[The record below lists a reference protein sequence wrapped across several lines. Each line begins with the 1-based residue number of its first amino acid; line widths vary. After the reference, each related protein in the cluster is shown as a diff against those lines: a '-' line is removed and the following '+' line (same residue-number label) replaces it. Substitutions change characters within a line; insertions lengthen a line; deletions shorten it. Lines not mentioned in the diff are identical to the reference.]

1 MASAGKRHSTD
12 CCVRRRPGNV
22 SDGDKSSRFGYPCL
36 HLPLRC
42 RIASLLHLRSCM
54 PDATVRPRILAIVG
68 TRPECLK
75 LASPVRA
82 LRQRWNLDVVLL
94 GSGQHAGMVS
104 QTGHQIGLPVDIAL
118 PPLLG
123 TSLTRNVATLRQRIE
138 AVASERNIDYVIVQ
152 GDTATAYAGAL
163 AARDLGLPLAHVEAG
178 LRSPTLRDP
187 FPEEWFRRRISRIA
201 TSHFAPT
208 RIAADN
214 LRREDIA
221 ESTIH
226 ETGNTIIDL
235 LLIAVETAQSRELD
249 FLPPCDEFV
258 VLTLHRRNNQG
269 AVTTALCHALLDLL
283 EHHPNLGVV
292 CPLHPNP
299 AASEP
304 IRQVLGGHRR
314 VVLTPPLDYF
324 RFIALLSR
332 ARLAI
337 SDSGGLQEETPYLGT
352 PLLITRAGTERPE
365 ALLSGRHVLLPQG
378 DGLFDAVVTI
388 LAHPRPL
395 PCGFDADA
403 PYGDGHAGERIASQI
418 ETELRSLKP
427 HRRTPSPVASE
438 A

>member
-1 MASAGKRHSTD
+1 
-12 CCVRRRPGNV
+12 
-22 SDGDKSSRFGYPCL
+22 
-36 HLPLRC
+36 
-42 RIASLLHLRSCM
+42 M

-82 LRQRWNLDVVLL
+82 LGRRSDLDVVLL

-104 QTGHQIGLPVDIAL
+104 QTCHQIGLPVDVSL

-123 TSLTRNVATLRQRIE
+123 TSLTRNVSTLRQRI
-138 AVASERNIDYVIVQ
+138 ADVATERATDYVMVQ

-178 LRSPTLRDP
+178 LRSPSLHDP
-187 FPEEWFRRRISRIA
+187 FPEEWFRRQISRIA

-214 LRREDIA
+214 LRREGIA

-235 LLIAVETAQSRELD
+235 LRTAAQAAPGQNLD
-249 FLPPCDEFV
+249 FLPPCDEFI

-269 AVTTALCHALLDLL
+269 AVTTTLCESLLDLL
-283 EHHPNLGVV
+283 ERHPKLGVV

-304 IRQVLGGHRR
+304 IRLALGGHQR
-314 VVLTPPLDYF
+314 VSLTAPLDYF
-324 RFIALLSR
+324 RFIALLTR

-352 PLLITRAGTERPE
+352 PLIITRAGTERPE
-365 ALLSGRHVLLPQG
+365 ALLSGLHQLSPQG
-378 DGLFDAVVTI
+378 VGLLDAVEGV
-388 LAHPRPL
+388 LGRPRPQ

-403 PYGDGHAGERIASQI
+403 PYGDGHAGERIAAQI
-418 ETELRSLKP
+418 QSELLPLKP
-427 HRRTPSPVASE
+427 RDQALRDVVCLA
-438 A
+438 

>member
-1 MASAGKRHSTD
+1 
-12 CCVRRRPGNV
+12 
-22 SDGDKSSRFGYPCL
+22 
-36 HLPLRC
+36 
-42 RIASLLHLRSCM
+42 M
-54 PDATVRPRILAIVG
+54 PDAFARPRILAVVG

-82 LRQRWNLDVVLL
+82 LRQRAGIDVVLL

-104 QTGHQIGLPVDIAL
+104 QTGQQIGLPIDVAL

-123 TSLTRNVATLRQRIE
+123 TSLTRNVAILRERIG
-138 AVASERNIDYVIVQ
+138 AVAIERHIDYVIVQ

-163 AARDLGLPLAHVEAG
+163 AARDLGLRLAHVEAG
-178 LRSPTLRDP
+178 LRSPSLHDP
-187 FPEEWFRRRISRIA
+187 FPEEWFRRQISRIA

-221 ESTIH
+221 ESSIH

-235 LLIAVETAQSRELD
+235 LRMAADSAPNQALD

-269 AVTTALCHALLDLL
+269 AVATALCEALLDVL
-283 EHHPNLGVV
+283 ENHPNLGVV

-314 VVLTPPLDYF
+314 VALTPPLDYF

-378 DGLFDAVVTI
+378 DGLFDAVVAV
-388 LAHPRPL
+388 LAHPRPT
-395 PCGFDADA
+395 PCAFDADA
-403 PYGDGHAGERIASQI
+403 PYGDGHAGERIALQI
-418 ETELRSLKP
+418 ESELFPLGPRD
-427 HRRTPSPVASE
+427 RTPSPLASVA
-438 A
+438 

>member
-1 MASAGKRHSTD
+1 
-12 CCVRRRPGNV
+12 
-22 SDGDKSSRFGYPCL
+22 
-36 HLPLRC
+36 
-42 RIASLLHLRSCM
+42 M
-54 PDATVRPRILAIVG
+54 PDAFVRLRILAIVG

-82 LRQRWNLDVVLL
+82 LRQWPEFEVIVL

-104 QTGHQIGLPVDIAL
+104 QTAHQIGLPVDVAL
-118 PPLLG
+118 SPLLG
-123 TSLTRNVATLRQRIE
+123 TSLTRNVATLRQRIGE
-138 AVASERNIDYVIVQ
+138 VARERKIDYILVQ

-178 LRSPTLRDP
+178 LRSSSLRDP

-214 LRREDIA
+214 LRRESIA
-221 ESTIH
+221 ESSIH

-235 LLIAVETAQSRELD
+235 LRVAVEAAPDQQLD
-249 FLPPCDEFV
+249 FLPPCDEFA

-269 AVTTALCHALLDLL
+269 AVTTSLCESLLDLL
-283 EHHPNLGVV
+283 ERHPTLGVV

-304 IRQVLGGHRR
+304 IRQVLGGHHR
-314 VVLTPPLDYF
+314 VSLTPPLDYF
-324 RFIALLSR
+324 RFIALLAR

-352 PLLITRAGTERPE
+352 PLIITRAGTERPE
-365 ALLSGRHVLLPQG
+365 ALLSGRHVLLPHG
-378 DGLFDAVVTI
+378 EGLVDAVETI
-388 LAHPRPL
+388 LSRPRPV
-395 PCGFDADA
+395 PCDFDADA
-403 PYGDGHAGERIASQI
+403 PYGDGHAGERIARRI
-418 ETELRSLKP
+418 HAELFPVRPRGLAPSHISSL
-427 HRRTPSPVASE
+427 A
-438 A
+438 

>member
-1 MASAGKRHSTD
+1 MRLWEYARFW
-12 CCVRRRPGNV
+12 RR
-22 SDGDKSSRFGYPCL
+22 
-36 HLPLRC
+36 
-42 RIASLLHLRSCM
+42 M
-54 PDATVRPRILAIVG
+54 PHALVRPRILAIVG

-82 LRQRWNLDVVLL
+82 LRQRSAFDVVLL

-104 QTGHQIGLPVDIAL
+104 QTGQQIGLPVDVAL

-123 TSLTRNVATLRQRIE
+123 TSLTRNVATLRQRIGE
-138 AVASERNIDYVIVQ
+138 VAREQKVDYVIVQ

-178 LRSPTLRDP
+178 LRSPSLHDP
-187 FPEEWFRRRISRIA
+187 FPEEWFRRQISRIA

-214 LRREDIA
+214 LRHESIA

-235 LLIAVETAQSRELD
+235 LRMAADAAPEQRLD
-249 FLPPCDEFV
+249 FLPPCDEFA

-269 AVTTALCHALLDLL
+269 AVTTTLCESLLDLL
-283 EHHPNLGVV
+283 ERHPTLGVV

-304 IRQVLGGHRR
+304 IRQVLGGHLR
-314 VVLTPPLDYF
+314 VSLTPPLDYF
-324 RFIALLSR
+324 RFIALLAR

-352 PLLITRAGTERPE
+352 PLIITRAGTERPE
-365 ALLSGRHVLLPQG
+365 ALLSGLHMLLPQG
-378 DGLFDAVVTI
+378 DGLVDAVEAI
-388 LAHPRPL
+388 LARPPPL

-403 PYGDGHAGERIASQI
+403 PYGDGHAGERIAAQI
-418 ETELRSLKP
+418 QFELSTS
-427 HRRTPSPVASE
+427 RRRNQAPSPIVSLA
-438 A
+438 

>member
-1 MASAGKRHSTD
+1 
-12 CCVRRRPGNV
+12 
-22 SDGDKSSRFGYPCL
+22 
-36 HLPLRC
+36 
-42 RIASLLHLRSCM
+42 M
-54 PDATVRPRILAIVG
+54 PDAFVRPRILAVVG

-82 LRQRWNLDVVLL
+82 LRQRAGLDVTLL
-94 GSGQHAGMVS
+94 GSGQHAGMIS
-104 QTGHQIGLPVDIAL
+104 QTGHQIGLPADVAL

-123 TSLTRNVATLRQRIE
+123 TSLTRNVAKLRERICG
-138 AVASERNIDYVIVQ
+138 VARELDASYVIVQ

-163 AARDLGLPLAHVEAG
+163 AARDLGLPVAHVEAG
-178 LRSPTLRDP
+178 LRSPSLHDP
-187 FPEEWFRRRISRIA
+187 FPEEWFRRQISRIA

-208 RIAADN
+208 RIASDN
-214 LRREDIA
+214 LRREGIA
-221 ESTIH
+221 ESSIH

-235 LLIAVETAQSRELD
+235 LRMADEAAPQQQLD
-249 FLPPCDEFV
+249 FLPPCDEFL

-269 AVTTALCHALLDLL
+269 TVATALCESLLDVL

-304 IRQVLGGHRR
+304 IRQVLGGHHR
-314 VVLTPPLDYF
+314 VALTPPLDYF

-378 DGLFDAVVTI
+378 DGLFDAVVAI
-388 LAHPRPL
+388 LAHPRPS

-403 PYGDGHAGERIASQI
+403 PYGDGHAGERIAAQV
-418 ETELRSLKP
+418 ETELFTRRP
-427 HRRTPSPVASE
+427 HDRTPSPIASL

>member
-1 MASAGKRHSTD
+1 MQGYGLT
-12 CCVRRRPGNV
+12 
-22 SDGDKSSRFGYPCL
+22 RFSWP
-36 HLPLRC
+36 R
-42 RIASLLHLRSCM
+42 M
-54 PDATVRPRILAIVG
+54 PDAFIRHRILAIVG

-82 LRQRWNLDVVLL
+82 MRQRPEFEVIML

-104 QTGHQIGLPVDIAL
+104 QTANQIGLPVDVAL
-118 PPLLG
+118 SPLLG
-123 TSLTRNVATLRQRIE
+123 TSLTRNVATLRQRIGD
-138 AVASERNIDYVIVQ
+138 VARERKVDYVMVQ

-178 LRSPTLRDP
+178 LRSPSLHDP

-214 LRREDIA
+214 LRRENIA

-235 LLIAVETAQSRELD
+235 LRVAAEAARDQQLD
-249 FLPPCDEFV
+249 FLPPCDEFA

-269 AVTTALCHALLDLL
+269 AVTTKLCELLIDVLKR
-283 EHHPNLGVV
+283 HSTLGVV

-299 AASEP
+299 AASAP
-304 IRQVLGGHRR
+304 IRQVLGAHPR
-314 VVLTPPLDYF
+314 VSLTPPLDYL
-324 RFIALLSR
+324 RFIAVLAR

-352 PLLITRAGTERPE
+352 PLIITRAGTERPE
-365 ALLSGRHVLLPQG
+365 ALLSGRHVLLPEG
-378 DGLFDAVVTI
+378 NGLIDAVERI
-388 LAHPRPL
+388 LARPRPL

-403 PYGDGHAGERIASQI
+403 PYGDGHAGERIATQI
-418 ETELRSLKP
+418 QAELFPVRPFDLVPPHIPSL
-427 HRRTPSPVASE
+427 A
-438 A
+438 

>member
-1 MASAGKRHSTD
+1 M
-12 CCVRRRPGNV
+12 
-22 SDGDKSSRFGYPCL
+22 SDALD
-36 HLPLRC
+36 
-42 RIASLLHLRSCM
+42 
-54 PDATVRPRILAIVG
+54 RPRILAIVG

-82 LRQRWNLDVVLL
+82 LRQRADIDVILV

-104 QTGHQIGLPVDIAL
+104 QTGQQIGLPVDIAL

-123 TSLTRNVATLRQRIE
+123 TSLTRNVAILRERIC
-138 AVASERNIDYVIVQ
+138 AVAMEQRAGYIMVQ

-163 AARDLGLPLAHVEAG
+163 VARDLGLPLAHVEAG
-178 LRSPTLRDP
+178 LRSASLHDP
-187 FPEEWFRRRISRIA
+187 FPEEWFRRQISRIA
-201 TSHFAPT
+201 SSHFAPA

-214 LRREDIA
+214 LRREGIA
-221 ESTIH
+221 ESSIH

-235 LLIAVETAQSRELD
+235 LRMAAEAAPGQTLD
-249 FLPPCDEFV
+249 FLPPCDEFI

-269 AVTTALCHALLDLL
+269 AVATALCEALLDVL

-304 IRQVLGGHRR
+304 IRQVLGGHHRIA
-314 VVLTPPLDYF
+314 LTPPLDYF
-324 RFIALLSR
+324 RFIALLAR

-378 DGLFDAVVTI
+378 DGLFDAVVAV
-388 LAHPRPL
+388 LAHPRPA

-403 PYGDGHAGERIASQI
+403 PYGDGHAGERIAAQI
-418 ETELRSLKP
+418 ETELFALRPRDQTSA
-427 HRRTPSPVASE
+427 PSISRA
-438 A
+438 

>member
-1 MASAGKRHSTD
+1 MLHF
-12 CCVRRRPGNV
+12 
-22 SDGDKSSRFGYPCL
+22 DGHTRFCW
-36 HLPLRC
+36 
-42 RIASLLHLRSCM
+42 SWM
-54 PDATVRPRILAIVG
+54 PDADVRPRILAIVG

-82 LRQRWNLDVVLL
+82 LRQRREFEVILL

-104 QTGHQIGLPVDIAL
+104 QTGHQIGLPVDVAL

-123 TSLTRNVATLRQRIE
+123 TSLTRNVATLRQRMGGVIR
-138 AVASERNIDYVIVQ
+138 ERNIDYVIVQ

-163 AARDLGLPLAHVEAG
+163 AARDLGLPLGHVEAG
-178 LRSPTLRDP
+178 LRSPSVHDP

-201 TSHFAPT
+201 SSHFAPT

-214 LRREDIA
+214 LRREGVS

-226 ETGNTIIDL
+226 QTGKTIIDL
-235 LLIAVETAQSRELD
+235 LRMAVEAAPTQQLY
-249 FLPPCDEFV
+249 FLPPCDDFV

-269 AVTTALCHALLDLL
+269 AVTKTLCESLLDLL
-283 EHHPNLGVV
+283 DRHPTLGVI

-314 VVLTPPLDYF
+314 VSLTPPLDYF
-324 RFIALLSR
+324 RFIASLAR

-352 PLLITRAGTERPE
+352 PLIITRAGTERPE
-365 ALLSGRHVLLPQG
+365 ALLSGRHMLLPQG
-378 DGLFDAVVTI
+378 DGLVDAVDSI
-388 LAHPRPL
+388 LARPRPS

-403 PYGDGHAGERIASQI
+403 PYGDGHAGERIAMQIQSELFPVRPRGLSPSQI
-418 ETELRSLKP
+418 SSL
-427 HRRTPSPVASE
+427 A
-438 A
+438 